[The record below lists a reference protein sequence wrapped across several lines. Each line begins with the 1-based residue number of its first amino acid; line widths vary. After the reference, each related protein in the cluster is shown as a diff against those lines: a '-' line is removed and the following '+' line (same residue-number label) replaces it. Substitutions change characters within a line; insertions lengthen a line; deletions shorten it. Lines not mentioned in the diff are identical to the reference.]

1 MSGVYQTGVTSH
13 SIGTI
18 ARTLTDE
25 PETFTAAGNKTWYYQ
40 SIRAILTNEKYK
52 GDALL
57 QKSYIADYLT
67 KRQVINQGEVPQYYV
82 TASHEAI
89 ISPAVWDFV
98 QAEIAKGARDQRTQH
113 RTRPFSST
121 FECGQC
127 GHFFGSKT
135 WHAGSKYEKVIWRCG
150 HKYAGQERCSTGHI
164 SNQRLKDMFL
174 KAIRLRFGSPT
185 DTGVNQ
191 AVLDTLDTSDLEVE
205 AAGLL
210 AQINEVA
217 KKLQSMI
224 AHNARV
230 AQDQQDYEKAFN
242 ASHEQ
247 YQALLAEHAAVLAE
261 IQNKNN
267 RLAAY
272 HYYKKETA
280 NLDIEQLVFSP
291 YLCVALVDKGTVN
304 IDGTVTFHFRDRS
317 IQVVAIKQ

>member
-1 MSGVYQTGVTSH
+1 MYLGGM

-67 KRQVINQGEVPQYYV
+67 KRQVINQGEVPQYYI

-98 QAEIAKGARDQRTQH
+98 QSEIAKGARDQRTQH

-150 HKYAGQERCSTGHI
+150 HKYAGQEKCATGHI
-164 SNQRLKDMFL
+164 SDQRLKDMFL
-174 KAIRLRFGSPT
+174 KAIRLRFASPT

-191 AVLDTLDTSDLEVE
+191 AVLDALDTSDLEVE

-210 AQINEVA
+210 VQINEAA

-230 AQDQQDYEKAFN
+230 AQDQQAYEKTFN
-242 ASHEQ
+242 AAHQ
-247 YQALLAEHAAVLAE
+247 QHQTLLAQHAAVLAE
-261 IQNKNN
+261 IQNKHN

-272 HYYKKETA
+272 RYYQQETSR
-280 NLDIEQLVFSP
+280 LDVDQLAFSP
-291 YLCVALVDKGTVN
+291 YLCITLLDKGTVN
-304 IDGTVTFHFRDRS
+304 IDGTVTFHFRDGSQIR
-317 IQVVAIKQ
+317 IANE